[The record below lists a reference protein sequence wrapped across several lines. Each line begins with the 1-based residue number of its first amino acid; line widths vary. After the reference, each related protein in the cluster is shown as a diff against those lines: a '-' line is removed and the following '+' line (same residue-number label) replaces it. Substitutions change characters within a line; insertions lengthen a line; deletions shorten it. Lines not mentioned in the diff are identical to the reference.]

1 LAASTVLAPG
11 QRRNL
16 VDDVA
21 QIADPRHRRGR
32 RHPLAGVLGVAVAAV
47 LAGAKSLAAI
57 AEWAADARPGNGRAW
72 GAPSSPV
79 RRVQATRRGDVRWW
93 PSVGASAR
101 NRRNA
106 PGSSRAS
113 RWRSVSR

>member
-57 AEWAADARPGNGRAW
+57 AEWAADAERHEAL
-72 GAPSSPV
+72 
-79 RRVQATRRGDVRWW
+79 
-93 PSVGASAR
+93 R
-101 NRRNA
+101 NRVEVRDLRPDVVA
-106 PGSSRAS
+106 AA
-113 RWRSVSR
+113 